1 MSEELLP
8 LTDEQL
14 AQYEAVI
21 NKIRESKK
29 YKELEKIM
37 ENERREYKAA
47 MAENRSI
54 SFSKKQDK
62 KRKNLIQSIYAD
74 FEKEAPNIP
83 GATVK
88 RKPSK
93 KNFFQKMFS
102 KKEKDFYVPGR
113 IVSAFWKEL
122 EKPGT
127 FKDEYNMGVNN
138 YNSQQNSSKS
148 KEETKVE
155 TKVETKQSE
164 NTQHTTSNNTHSY
177 EQKPSNTQSSE
188 STKENNKM
196 NLEELQKKYD
206 DHIFNNTGTA
216 EELWNMANQLEQ
228 NDKSGEHTRYV
239 PYQIVERDPT
249 FKPETMFGIIAN
261 NANVGYASEFEND
274 PSSEIGAYIADVKAL
289 GLLAEHNHDLS
300 SSSRLLS
307 TLNKI
312 SKETVACYQEGK
324 AYDKEASTY
333 FNMFALNIIPA
344 YAKCE
349 YNTPKQADLA
359 LQNIANITKNLE
371 AYERNP
377 HDVINTVHSIVN
389 NSETDKDV
397 ATSAFRALNLVSPQ
411 NSEEASKML
420 SLYKT
425 LSLDNPDL
433 AEASISKMRKIFND
447 FPHDEKLQK
456 ECLSTLES
464 LNGFR
469 SKFDDETKQK
479 LDTHSKS
486 MKSKIDAETI
496 KRAQG
501 KETTWKAPTTS
512 NSQRSSTN
520 TQTYS
525 NFGNTYGG
533 R

>member
-29 YKELEKIM
+29 YKEYLQTQVERRKEVKAAIAEGRLIKIPAKLEKKEKKLI
-37 ENERREYKAA
+37 
-47 MAENRSI
+47 RSM
-54 SFSKKQDK
+54 F
-62 KRKNLIQSIYAD
+62 AD
-74 FEKEAPNIP
+74 FEKVARDIP
-83 GATVK
+83 GATK
-88 RKPSK
+88 NRPQSK
-93 KNFFQKMFS
+93 KNFFQKIF
-102 KKEKDFYVPGR
+102 KRKDKDYYVPYH
-113 IVSAFWKEL
+113 VESAFWKEL
-122 EKPGT
+122 EQPGT
-127 FKDEYNMGVNN
+127 FKEEYNIGVNH
-138 YNSQQNSSKS
+138 YNNQQNSGKP
-148 KEETKVE
+148 KEE

-164 NTQHTTSNNTHSY
+164 NTQHTTSNDTHSY
-177 EQKPSNTQSSE
+177 EQKSTNTQSSE

-206 DHIFNNTGTA
+206 DHIFNNTGSA

-228 NDKSGEHTRYV
+228 NDKSREHTRYV

-261 NANVGYASEFEND
+261 NANEGYASEFKDD
-274 PSSEIGAYIADVKAL
+274 PSSEIGSYIADVNAL
-289 GLLAEHNHDLS
+289 SLLAEHNPNLS
-300 SSSRLLS
+300 SQSRLVN
-307 TLNKI
+307 TLNTI

-324 AYDKEASTY
+324 SYDKEASTY
-333 FNMFALNIIPA
+333 FSMFALNIIPA

-371 AYERNP
+371 TYERNP
-377 HDVINTVHSIVN
+377 HDVINTVHTIVN

-433 AEASISKMRKIFND
+433 GVGAIGKMKRIFND

-456 ECLSTLES
+456 ECLNTLES

-469 SKFDDETKQK
+469 SKFDEDTQKK
-479 LDTHSKS
+479 LDIHSKS

>member
-29 YKELEKIM
+29 YKEYLQTQV
-37 ENERREYKAA
+37 ERRKEVKAA
-47 MAENRSI
+47 IAEGRLI
-54 SFSKKQDK
+54 KIPEKLAKKEK
-62 KRKNLIQSIYAD
+62 KLIQSIYAD

-88 RKPSK
+88 KEPSK
-93 KNFFQKMFS
+93 KNFFQRMFS

-113 IVSAFWKEL
+113 IGSAFWKEL

-155 TKVETKQSE
+155 TKQSE

-177 EQKPSNTQSSE
+177 EQKSANTHSTE
-188 STKENNKM
+188 SAKGENKM
-196 NLEELQKKYD
+196 NFEDLQNKYD

-228 NDKSGEHTRYV
+228 NDKSREHTRYV

-261 NANVGYASEFEND
+261 NANEGYASEFKND
-274 PSSEIGAYIADVKAL
+274 PSSEIGAYIADVNAL
-289 GLLAEHNHDLS
+289 SLLAEHNPNLS
-300 SSSRLLS
+300 SQSRLLN

-324 AYDKEASTY
+324 SYDKEASTC
-333 FNMFALNIIPA
+333 FSMFALNIIPA

-371 AYERNP
+371 TYERNP

-433 AEASISKMRKIFND
+433 AEASIMKMGKIFND

-469 SKFDDETKQK
+469 SKFDEDAQKK
-479 LDTHSKS
+479 LDSRFKT

>member
-1 MSEELLP
+1 M
-8 LTDEQL
+8 
-14 AQYEAVI
+14 
-21 NKIRESKK
+21 N
-29 YKELEKIM
+29 
-37 ENERREYKAA
+37 
-47 MAENRSI
+47 
-54 SFSKKQDK
+54 
-62 KRKNLIQSIYAD
+62 
-74 FEKEAPNIP
+74 FE
-83 GATVK
+83 
-88 RKPSK
+88 
-93 KNFFQKMFS
+93 
-102 KKEKDFYVPGR
+102 D
-113 IVSAFWKEL
+113 L
-122 EKPGT
+122 
-127 FKDEYNMGVNN
+127 
-138 YNSQQNSSKS
+138 QN
-148 KEETKVE
+148 
-155 TKVETKQSE
+155 
-164 NTQHTTSNNTHSY
+164 
-177 EQKPSNTQSSE
+177 
-188 STKENNKM
+188 
-196 NLEELQKKYD
+196 KYD

-228 NDKSGEHTRYV
+228 NDKSREHTRYV

-261 NANVGYASEFEND
+261 NANEGYASEFKND
-274 PSSEIGAYIADVKAL
+274 PSGEIGAYIADVNAL
-289 GLLAEHNHDLS
+289 SLLAEHNPNLS
-300 SSSRLLS
+300 SQSRLIN

-312 SKETVACYQEGK
+312 SKETVACYQK
-324 AYDKEASTY
+324 SKSYDKEASTSLG
-333 FNMFALNIIPA
+333 MFALNIIPA

-349 YNTPKQADLA
+349 YNTPKQANLA

-377 HDVINTVHSIVN
+377 HDIINTVHSIVN
-389 NSETDKDV
+389 NSETDKDA

-425 LSLDNPDL
+425 ISLDNPDL
-433 AEASISKMRKIFND
+433 AEASIMKMGKIFND

-469 SKFDDETKQK
+469 SKFDEDAQKK
-479 LDTHSKS
+479 LDSRFKT